1 VMGSNNKSKQT
12 NRDYC
17 INYTIIAKNFFFKRI
32 SYNNM
37 RYNTKSWK
45 NKNIDLRMTKKSE
58 KMLIKNWITPTSRI
72 KEGSIKI
79 TIG

>member
-1 VMGSNNKSKQT
+1 
-12 NRDYC
+12 
-17 INYTIIAKNFFFKRI
+17 
-32 SYNNM
+32 M
-37 RYNTKSWK
+37 RYNTESWE

-72 KEGSIKI
+72 EEGSIKI